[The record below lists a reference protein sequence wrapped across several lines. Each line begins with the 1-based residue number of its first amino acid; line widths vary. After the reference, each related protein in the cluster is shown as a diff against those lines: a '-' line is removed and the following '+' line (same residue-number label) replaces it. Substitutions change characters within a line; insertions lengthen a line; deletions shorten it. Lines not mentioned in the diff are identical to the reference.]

1 MNKPEYVK
9 VDNKKYKIN
18 TDFRIAIAC
27 NQIAQDSNISDYE
40 RALAIIYKLFGD
52 EGLECEN
59 QNKLLELATK
69 YLLLNKTE
77 KDLKSD
83 SDNKFELDFM
93 KCQGLIESSF
103 KFDYNYNP
111 YDLEYL
117 HYYDFYTDL
126 ENLSSSEFGTCC
138 VLNRII
144 NILNMETKDIKDK
157 KQVENIKR
165 TQAELRKKY
174 CVDKKS
180 DLDNEEKTS
189 VMNLYKS
196 LGLWKGE

>member
-40 RALAIIYKLFGD
+40 RALAIIYKLFGE

-59 QNKLLELATK
+59 QNKLLELATR

-77 KDLKSD
+77 KDLKND

-157 KQVENIKR
+157 KQVENIRK

>member
-59 QNKLLELATK
+59 QNKLLELATR

-77 KDLKSD
+77 KDLKND

-157 KQVENIKR
+157 KQVENIRK